1 MAPIAQRSM
10 VPTPAMIPTT
20 AMVPTAPAS
29 MLRAR
34 PMLSNHRGGIQNPNI
49 QHGGVIALQ
58 NNNINNYAGGPRWP
72 TAQPVPPFP
81 RNPYHQARQP
91 QNQLVLYQQPEH
103 QLDELSHQFERQ
115 LQIAPFRPSSMIR
128 EEVRVRRENPTPQD
142 IARRVAA
149 GVSANYKGDYTL
161 ARNRPADIPE
171 HENCSVFV
179 TGLPGDVTTNQLLSA
194 IRDTGRIWAS
204 VINPP
209 VAGHGTAAAKIT
221 FFTPAAAQTFLARAN
236 GQGQPG
242 FVVGGCMTLVR
253 PDRNRVPAANELDGH
268 TRCLTIAGPR
278 AIVNQAFFDAYF
290 SERFKYETADIDVLV
305 AGRVLNVIEWQ
316 FGSYRCQAQWAWRSI
331 REDEFLQ
338 NLGVRVNFERDP
350 CDWY

>member
-1 MAPIAQRSM
+1 
-10 VPTPAMIPTT
+10 
-20 AMVPTAPAS
+20 
-29 MLRAR
+29 
-34 PMLSNHRGGIQNPNI
+34 
-49 QHGGVIALQ
+49 
-58 NNNINNYAGGPRWP
+58 
-72 TAQPVPPFP
+72 
-81 RNPYHQARQP
+81 
-91 QNQLVLYQQPEH
+91 
-103 QLDELSHQFERQ
+103 
-115 LQIAPFRPSSMIR
+115 MIR
-128 EEVRVRRENPTPQD
+128 EEVRARRENPTPQD

-149 GVSANYKGDYTL
+149 GVSANYRGDYTL

-171 HENCSVFV
+171 HENCSVFI

-209 VAGHGTAAAKIT
+209 VVEHGTAAAKIT
-221 FFTPAAAQTFLARAN
+221 FFTPVAAQTFLHRAN
-236 GQGQPG
+236 AQGQPG
-242 FVVGGCMTLVR
+242 FAVRGHMTLVR
-253 PDRNRVPAANELDGH
+253 PDRNRVPEANELDGH

-278 AIVNQAFFDAYF
+278 AIVNEEFLGAYF
-290 SERFKYETADIDVLV
+290 SRRFRYETAYIDVLV

-350 CDWY
+350 CDW